1 MVLDL
6 KAELQKAQ
14 EALKVAKEAVKATK
28 AVAYERGI
36 VETEARLTAKVT
48 VVCRDYYAET
58 YYKALD
64 RAGVLTDFDLRRAN
78 RVYYPE
84 DIREGPTALPPPVAL
99 PLPPPEE
106 PLTTQNP
113 SQGIEIPVG
122 VQKEKKGVVGVSQ
135 PNEKAKSKGVQ
146 PPTNANPSEDALI
159 IRDMVYKAKATESK
173 SKIDSKK
180 NSHQL
185 QT

>member
-1 MVLDL
+1 M
-6 KAELQKAQ
+6 AQ
-14 EALKVAKEAVKATK
+14 KATK
-28 AVAYERGI
+28 AAEAAAYEHGI
-36 VETEARLTAKVT
+36 LETEVRLTAEVM
-48 VVCRDYYAET
+48 VVCKDYCAKT
-58 YYKALD
+58 YFQALD
-64 RAGVLTDFDLRRAN
+64 RVGVPAKFDLRRAN

-84 DIREGPTALPPPVAL
+84 DIREDPTALPPPVAL

-180 NSHQL
+180 ESHQS